1 MKVSFIIPTLNEH
14 GNISRLITK
23 INNITKANNIK
34 NEIIVIDDNSRDG
47 TIEEIKNMQNFQ
59 ENLRLIVRDK
69 PDGIGSAHI
78 VGYNLAKG
86 DLIISM
92 DADLS
97 HPPEKIPEFIRKIN
111 SGFDMVMSSRYVP
124 GGETDKNLKFYL
136 ISKLGGYYLSLMLR
150 IKILDFTTGYRAI
163 KKQLWQKIKNYTYSK
178 KNVFLIESVYF
189 AHKNGAKLTEIP
201 IFFKERELGESKT
214 PLFKESLKAIF
225 LPIKVRFSSLRKLKK

>member
-189 AHKNGAKLTEIP
+189 AHKKGAKLAEIP

-214 PLFKESLKAIF
+214 PLFKESLKAIL
-225 LPIKVRFSSLRKLKK
+225 LPIKVRLSSLRKPKK